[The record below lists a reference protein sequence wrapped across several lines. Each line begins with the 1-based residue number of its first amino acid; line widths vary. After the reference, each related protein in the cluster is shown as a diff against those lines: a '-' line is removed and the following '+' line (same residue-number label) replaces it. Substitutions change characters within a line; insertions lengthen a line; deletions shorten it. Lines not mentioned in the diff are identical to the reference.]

1 MFTRTDKTLYL
12 GATLSS
18 LHFVPGQ
25 YVDVIANSYVC
36 LIFSS
41 NPNNLPSLTRIGK
54 GFQGVMKRW
63 NFSGQGASHGVSI
76 SHRSPGS
83 TGQHQDPGRVF
94 PGKKMAGRLGGER
107 TTVQNLE
114 VVRIDTALDLIFV
127 RGAVPGVDDA
137 FVMVRDA
144 KKRAAIGKHR
154 WEKGIGM
161 EVEGKI
167 LPKGVAELPFP
178 AGTKEM
184 AQVEGMPQIVQAKT
198 KRVND
203 PFTAL

>member
-1 MFTRTDKTLYL
+1 
-12 GATLSS
+12 
-18 LHFVPGQ
+18 V
-25 YVDVIANSYVC
+25 VANS
-36 LIFSS
+36 
-41 NPNNLPSLTRIGK
+41 IGK

-63 NFSGQGASHGVSI
+63 NFRGQGASHGVSI
-76 SHRSPGS
+76 SHRSPGA

-137 FVMVRDA
+137 FVMIRDA
-144 KKRAAIGKHR
+144 KKKMAVAKHN
-154 WEKGIGM
+154 WEKGF
-161 EVEGKI
+161 EEKV
-167 LPKGVAELPFP
+167 LPKFVDALPFP

-184 AQVEGMPQIVQAKT
+184 AQGMPQIIQGKT
-198 KRVND
+198 KRIND